1 MLIDEKRLMRNYT
14 LKPAYPSNIGELDTG
29 EVYKQW
35 FTYAMIGVNKY
46 VELLHK
52 QLIRKGRSYRQNA
65 THPLYPNSYI
75 VKKYNIKSAS
85 TAPYDKH
92 SHGNLGLNQFF
103 VGQDP
108 YKPYKGDPS
117 SKNGIYHDICEI
129 RTRYNLGNMQYYY
142 GFPNNLTLLF
152 EKEKAWK
159 YNGKGFF
166 YIDEKINFK
175 DILNKA
181 LENINYEMLIND
193 IENDIEVVIFCQTI
207 QKNNE
212 WIYPSID
219 DIKIP
224 NIKVENIEFKPLF
237 GKPYKKLCIDVEK
250 FYNDF
255 KELNK
260 NIFRIEKVE
269 IAYKIYEKAQKT
281 RESDP
286 SKIYY
291 TLTSK
296 KVSFFEVFNSIKE
309 NYKCKYATPLCFYN
323 SFNFVCYEEPYVAF
337 SSLNNASWGKKD
349 TSVTPSLYPLYRK
362 SSNLPYGRRDRW
374 FALWDSFY
382 YLYVY
387 EKSSKGFLSFLA
399 PIVTIVLAV
408 ATWWIGGQGAWLG
421 TLIGVSETIAS
432 GITLGISLGLAIGSL
447 TGNKTFSIL
456 NAVWGLVNFLGAWG
470 ANNWNLAADF
480 TKNTA
485 QIAQEMT
492 TFEPTLN
499 IAGNLLSGASK
510 IFDVVQSITANT
522 PDMINEQKGSDLD
535 NNEGG
540 NGSEALEL
548 AKDMIN
554 PTIWYNF
561 ETTDILN
568 EKIEKNRNL
577 IFAF

>member
-129 RTRYNLGNMQYYY
+129 RTKYNLGNMQYYY

-159 YNGKGFF
+159 YHGKGFF

-193 IENDIEVVIFCQTI
+193 IEVVIFSQTI

-237 GKPYKKLCIDVEK
+237 GKPYKKPCVDVEK

-269 IAYKIYEKAQKT
+269 ITYKIYEKAQKT

-309 NYKCKYATPLCFYN
+309 IYKCKYATPLCFYN

-337 SSLNNASWGKKD
+337 SPLNNASWGKKD
-349 TSVTPSLYPLYRK
+349 TSVTPSIYPLYRK

-387 EKSSKGFLSFLA
+387 EKSSKGILSFLA

-492 TFEPTLN
+492 TFESTLN

>member
-129 RTRYNLGNMQYYY
+129 RTKYNLGNMQYYY

-159 YNGKGFF
+159 YHGKGFF

-181 LENINYEMLIND
+181 LENINYEMLI
-193 IENDIEVVIFCQTI
+193 NDIEVVIFCQTI

-269 IAYKIYEKAQKT
+269 ITYKIYEKAQKT

-309 NYKCKYATPLCFYN
+309 IYKCKYATPLCFYN

-349 TSVTPSLYPLYRK
+349 TSVTPSIYPLYRK

-492 TFEPTLN
+492 TFESTLN

>member
-52 QLIRKGRSYRQNA
+52 QLIRKGRSYRQNV

-108 YKPYKGDPS
+108 YKPYQGDPS

-129 RTRYNLGNMQYYY
+129 RTKYNLGNMQYYH

-159 YNGKGFF
+159 YHGKGFF

-193 IENDIEVVIFCQTI
+193 IEVVIFSQTI

-219 DIKIP
+219 DIKMP
-224 NIKVENIEFKPLF
+224 NIKVENIEFKPTF
-237 GKPYKKLCIDVEK
+237 GKPYKKPCVDVEK

-269 IAYKIYEKAQKT
+269 ITYKIYEKDQKT

-323 SFNFVCYEEPYVAF
+323 GFNFVCYEEPYVAF
-337 SSLNNASWGKKD
+337 SPLNNASWGKKD
-349 TSVTPSLYPLYRK
+349 TSVGTNIYPLYRK

-387 EKSSKGFLSFLA
+387 EKSSKGILSFLA

-492 TFEPTLN
+492 TFESALN

>member
-129 RTRYNLGNMQYYY
+129 RTKYNLGNMQYYY

-159 YNGKGFF
+159 YHGKRFF

-181 LENINYEMLIND
+181 LENINYEMLI
-193 IENDIEVVIFCQTI
+193 NDIEVVIFCQTI

-224 NIKVENIEFKPLF
+224 NIKVENIEFKPTF
-237 GKPYKKLCIDVEK
+237 GKPYKKLCVDVEK

-269 IAYKIYEKAQKT
+269 ITYKIYEKAQKT

-309 NYKCKYATPLCFYN
+309 IYKCKYATPLCFYN

-337 SSLNNASWGKKD
+337 SPLNNASWGKKD
-349 TSVTPSLYPLYRK
+349 TSVKPGIYPLYRK

-387 EKSSKGFLSFLA
+387 EKSSKGILSFLA

-408 ATWWIGGQGAWLG
+408 ATWWMGGQGAWLG

-492 TFEPTLN
+492 TFESTLN

>member
-14 LKPAYPSNIGELDTG
+14 LKPAYPSNIGELDTQ

-52 QLIRKGRSYRQNA
+52 QLVRKGRSKIQNIN
-65 THPLYPNSYI
+65 HPLFKNSYI
-75 VKKYNIKSAS
+75 VKKYNIKSSS
-85 TAPYDKH
+85 TAPYNKENYNH
-92 SHGNLGLNQFF
+92 LGLNQFF

-108 YKPYKGDPS
+108 YKPYRGDPS

-129 RTRYNLGNMQYYY
+129 RTNYNLGSMQYYY

-159 YNGKGFF
+159 YHGKGFF

-181 LENINYEMLIND
+181 LENINYEMLI
-193 IENDIEVVIFCQTI
+193 NDIEVVIFCQTI

-224 NIKVENIEFKPLF
+224 NIKVENIEFKPTF
-237 GKPYKKLCIDVEK
+237 RKPYKKLCVDVEK

-269 IAYKIYEKAQKT
+269 ITYNVYEKAQKT

-296 KVSFFEVFNSIKE
+296 KISFFEVFNSIKE

-323 SFNFVCYEEPYVAF
+323 GFNLVCYEEPYVAY
-337 SSLNNASWGKKD
+337 SYLNNQSFGKKH
-349 TSVTPSLYPLYRK
+349 TSVTPSVYPLYRK

-387 EKSSKGFLSFLA
+387 EKSSKGILSFLA
-399 PIVTIVLAV
+399 PIVTIVLTV
-408 ATWWIGGQGAWLG
+408 ATWWMGGQGAWLG

-432 GITLGISLGLAIGSL
+432 GITLGISLGLAVGSL
-447 TGNKTFSIL
+447 TGNKLFSIL

-492 TFEPTLN
+492 IFESTLN

-522 PDMINEQKGSDLD
+522 PGMINEQSDD
-535 NNEGG
+535 SDNEGG
-540 NGSEALEL
+540 NGSESEEL
-548 AKDMIN
+548 AKDAIN

-568 EKIEKNRNL
+568 EKIEKKEKP
-577 IFAF
+577 IFIF

>member
-14 LKPAYPSNIGELDTG
+14 LKPAYPSNIGELDTQ

-52 QLIRKGRSYRQNA
+52 QLVRKGRSQIQNIN
-65 THPLYPNSYI
+65 HPLFKNSYI
-75 VKKYNIKSAS
+75 VKKYNIKSSS
-85 TAPYDKH
+85 TAPYNKENYND
-92 SHGNLGLNQFF
+92 LGLNQFF

-129 RTRYNLGNMQYYY
+129 RTKYNLGNMQYYY

-159 YNGKGFF
+159 YHGKGFF

-181 LENINYEMLIND
+181 LENINYEMLI
-193 IENDIEVVIFCQTI
+193 NDIEVVIFCQTI

-224 NIKVENIEFKPLF
+224 NIKVENIEFKPTF

-269 IAYKIYEKAQKT
+269 ITYNVYEKAQKT

-296 KVSFFEVFNSIKE
+296 KISFFEVFNSIKE

-323 SFNFVCYEEPYVAF
+323 GFNLVCYEEPYVAY
-337 SSLNNASWGKKD
+337 SYLNNQSFGKKD
-349 TSVTPSLYPLYRK
+349 TSVTPSVYPLYRK

-387 EKSSKGFLSFLA
+387 EKSSKGILSFLA

-408 ATWWIGGQGAWLG
+408 ATWWMGGQGAWLG
-421 TLIGVSETIAS
+421 TLIGVSESVAA
-432 GITLGISLGLAIGSL
+432 GITLGISLGLAVGSL
-447 TGNKTFSIL
+447 TGNKLFSIL

-485 QIAQEMT
+485 QAAQEMT
-492 TFEPTLN
+492 TFESTLN
-499 IAGNLLSGASK
+499 IVGNLLSGASK
-510 IFDVVQSITANT
+510 IFDVVQSITAET
-522 PDMINEQKGSDLD
+522 PDMINEQSDD
-535 NNEGG
+535 SDNEGG
-540 NGSEALEL
+540 NGSEAEEL
-548 AKDMIN
+548 AKDAIN
-554 PTIWYNF
+554 PTLWYNF
-561 ETTDILN
+561 ETADILN
-568 EKIEKNRNL
+568 EKIEKKEKP
-577 IFAF
+577 IFIF

>member
-129 RTRYNLGNMQYYY
+129 RTKYNLGNMQYYY

-159 YNGKGFF
+159 YHGKGFF

-181 LENINYEMLIND
+181 LENINYEMLI
-193 IENDIEVVIFCQTI
+193 NDIEVVIFCQTI

-224 NIKVENIEFKPLF
+224 NIKVENIEFKPTF
-237 GKPYKKLCIDVEK
+237 GKPYKKLCVDVEK

-269 IAYKIYEKAQKT
+269 ITYKIYEKAQKT

-309 NYKCKYATPLCFYN
+309 IYKCKYATPLCFYN

-349 TSVTPSLYPLYRK
+349 TSVTPSIYPLYRK

-387 EKSSKGFLSFLA
+387 EKSSKGILSFLA

-492 TFEPTLN
+492 TFESTLN

>member
-1 MLIDEKRLMRNYT
+1 MLIDEKKLMRNYT
-14 LKPAYPSNIGELDTG
+14 LKPAYPSNIGESDTQ

-52 QLIRKGRSYRQNA
+52 QLVRKGRSKIQNIN
-65 THPLYPNSYI
+65 HPLFKNSYI
-75 VKKYNIKSAS
+75 VKKYNIKSSS
-85 TAPYDKH
+85 TAPYNKENYNH
-92 SHGNLGLNQFF
+92 LGLNQFF

-108 YKPYKGDPS
+108 YKPYRGDPS

-129 RTRYNLGNMQYYY
+129 RTNYNLGSMQYYY
-142 GFPNNLTLLF
+142 GFPNNLALLF

-159 YNGKGFF
+159 YHGKGFF

-181 LENINYEMLIND
+181 LENINYEMLI
-193 IENDIEVVIFCQTI
+193 NDIEVVIFCQTI

-237 GKPYKKLCIDVEK
+237 GKPYKKPCVDVEK

-269 IAYKIYEKAQKT
+269 ITYNVYEKAQKT

-296 KVSFFEVFNSIKE
+296 KISFFEVFNSIKE

-323 SFNFVCYEEPYVAF
+323 GFNLVCYEEPYVAF

-349 TSVTPSLYPLYRK
+349 TSVTPSIYPLYRK

-387 EKSSKGFLSFLA
+387 EKSSKGILSFLA

-432 GITLGISLGLAIGSL
+432 GITLGISLGLAVGSL
-447 TGNKTFSIL
+447 TGNKLFSIL

-492 TFEPTLN
+492 TFESTLN
-499 IAGNLLSGASK
+499 IIGNLLSGASK
-510 IFDVVQSITANT
+510 IFDVVQSITADT
-522 PDMINEQKGSDLD
+522 PGMINEQSDD
-535 NNEGG
+535 SDNEGG
-540 NGSEALEL
+540 NGSESEEL
-548 AKDMIN
+548 AKDAIN
-554 PTIWYNF
+554 PTLWYNF

-568 EKIEKNRNL
+568 EKIEKKEKP
-577 IFAF
+577 IFIF

>member
-14 LKPAYPSNIGELDTG
+14 LKPAYPSNIGELDTE

-129 RTRYNLGNMQYYY
+129 RTKYNLGNMQYYY

-159 YNGKGFF
+159 YHGKGFF

-181 LENINYEMLIND
+181 LEGISYEMLI
-193 IENDIEVVIFCQTI
+193 NDIEVVIFCQTI

-269 IAYKIYEKAQKT
+269 ITYKIYEKAQKT

-309 NYKCKYATPLCFYN
+309 IYKCKYATPLCFYN
-323 SFNFVCYEEPYVAF
+323 GFNFVCYEEPYVAF

-349 TSVTPSLYPLYRK
+349 TSVTPSIYPLYRK

-387 EKSSKGFLSFLA
+387 EKSSKGVLSFLT
-399 PIVTIVLAV
+399 PIVTMVLAV

-492 TFEPTLN
+492 TFESTLN

-577 IFAF
+577 IFTF

>member
-14 LKPAYPSNIGELDTG
+14 LKPAYPSNIGKLDTG

-52 QLIRKGRSYRQNA
+52 QLVRKGRSQIQNIN
-65 THPLYPNSYI
+65 HPLFKNSYI
-75 VKKYNIKSAS
+75 VKKYNIKSSS
-85 TAPYDKH
+85 TAPYNKENYND
-92 SHGNLGLNQFF
+92 LGLNQFF
-103 VGQDP
+103 VSQDP

-129 RTRYNLGNMQYYY
+129 RTKYNLGSMQYYY

-159 YNGKGFF
+159 YHGKGFF

-181 LENINYEMLIND
+181 LEGISYEMLIND
-193 IENDIEVVIFCQTI
+193 IEVVIFSQTI

-224 NIKVENIEFKPLF
+224 EIKVENVEFKPTF

-269 IAYKIYEKAQKT
+269 IAYNVYEKAQKT

-349 TSVTPSLYPLYRK
+349 TSVTPSIYPLYRK

-387 EKSSKGFLSFLA
+387 EKSSKGILSFLA

-408 ATWWIGGQGAWLG
+408 ATWWMGGQGAWLG

-492 TFEPTLN
+492 TFESTLN
-499 IAGNLLSGASK
+499 IIGNLLSGASK
-510 IFDVVQSITANT
+510 IFDVVQSITADT
-522 PDMINEQKGSDLD
+522 PDMINEQSDD
-535 NNEGG
+535 SDNEGG
-540 NGSEALEL
+540 NGSEAEEL
-548 AKDMIN
+548 AKDAIN
-554 PTIWYNF
+554 PTLWYNF
-561 ETTDILN
+561 ETADILN
-568 EKIEKNRNL
+568 EKIEKKEKP
-577 IFAF
+577 IFIF

>member
-129 RTRYNLGNMQYYY
+129 RTKYNLGNMQYYY

-159 YNGKGFF
+159 YHGKGFF

-181 LENINYEMLIND
+181 LENINYEMLI
-193 IENDIEVVIFCQTI
+193 NDIEVVIFCQTI

-224 NIKVENIEFKPLF
+224 NIKVENIEFKPTF
-237 GKPYKKLCIDVEK
+237 GKPYKKLCVDVEK

-269 IAYKIYEKAQKT
+269 ITYKIYEKAQKT

-309 NYKCKYATPLCFYN
+309 IYKCKYATPLCFYN

-337 SSLNNASWGKKD
+337 SPLNNASWGKKD
-349 TSVTPSLYPLYRK
+349 TSVTPSIYPLYRK

-387 EKSSKGFLSFLA
+387 EKSSKGILSFLA

-492 TFEPTLN
+492 TFESTLN

>member
-129 RTRYNLGNMQYYY
+129 RTKYNLGNMQYYY

-159 YNGKGFF
+159 YHGKRFF

-181 LENINYEMLIND
+181 LENINYEMLI
-193 IENDIEVVIFCQTI
+193 NDIEVVIFCQTI

-224 NIKVENIEFKPLF
+224 NIKVENVEFKPTF

-269 IAYKIYEKAQKT
+269 ITYKIYEKAQKT

-349 TSVTPSLYPLYRK
+349 TSVTPSIYPLYRK

-387 EKSSKGFLSFLA
+387 EKSSKGILSFLA
-399 PIVTIVLAV
+399 PIVTIVLTV
-408 ATWWIGGQGAWLG
+408 ATWWMGGQGAWLG

-432 GITLGISLGLAIGSL
+432 GITLGISLGLTIGSL

-456 NAVWGLVNFLGAWG
+456 NAVWGLVNFLGDWST
-470 ANNWNLAADF
+470 NNWNLAADF
-480 TKNTA
+480 AKNTA

-492 TFEPTLN
+492 IFESTLN
-499 IAGNLLSGASK
+499 IAGNLLSGSSK

-522 PDMINEQKGSDLD
+522 PGMINEQKGSDLD

>member
-14 LKPAYPSNIGELDTG
+14 LKPAYPSNIGELDTQ

-52 QLIRKGRSYRQNA
+52 QLVRKGRSQIQNIN
-65 THPLYPNSYI
+65 HPLFKNSYI
-75 VKKYNIKSAS
+75 VKKYNIKSSS
-85 TAPYDKH
+85 TAPYNKENYND
-92 SHGNLGLNQFF
+92 LGLNQFF

-129 RTRYNLGNMQYYY
+129 RTKYNLGNMQYYY

-159 YNGKGFF
+159 YHGKGFF

-193 IENDIEVVIFCQTI
+193 IEVVIFCQTI

-224 NIKVENIEFKPLF
+224 EIKVENVEFKPTF

-269 IAYKIYEKAQKT
+269 ITYNVYEKAQKT

-296 KVSFFEVFNSIKE
+296 KISFFEVFNSIKE

-323 SFNFVCYEEPYVAF
+323 GFNLVCYEEPYVAY
-337 SSLNNASWGKKD
+337 SYLNNQSFGKKD
-349 TSVTPSLYPLYRK
+349 TSVTPSVYPLYRK

-387 EKSSKGFLSFLA
+387 EKSSKGILSFLA

-408 ATWWIGGQGAWLG
+408 ATWWMGGQGAWLG
-421 TLIGVSETIAS
+421 TLIGVSESVAA
-432 GITLGISLGLAIGSL
+432 GITLGISLGLAVGSL
-447 TGNKTFSIL
+447 TGNKLFSIL

-485 QIAQEMT
+485 QAAQEMT
-492 TFEPTLN
+492 TFESTLN
-499 IAGNLLSGASK
+499 IVGNLLSGASK
-510 IFDVVQSITANT
+510 IFDVVQSITAET
-522 PDMINEQKGSDLD
+522 PDMINEQSDD
-535 NNEGG
+535 SDNEGG
-540 NGSEALEL
+540 NGSEAEEL
-548 AKDMIN
+548 AKDAIN
-554 PTIWYNF
+554 PTLWYNF
-561 ETTDILN
+561 ETADILN
-568 EKIEKNRNL
+568 EKIEKKEKP
-577 IFAF
+577 IFIF

>member
-14 LKPAYPSNIGELDTG
+14 LKPAYPSNIGELDTQ

-52 QLIRKGRSYRQNA
+52 QLVRKGRSQIQNIN
-65 THPLYPNSYI
+65 HPLFKNSYI
-75 VKKYNIKSAS
+75 VKKYNIKSSS
-85 TAPYDKH
+85 TAPYNKENYND
-92 SHGNLGLNQFF
+92 LGLNQFF

-108 YKPYKGDPS
+108 YKPYQGDPS
-117 SKNGIYHDICEI
+117 SENGIYHDICEI
-129 RTRYNLGNMQYYY
+129 RTNYNLGSMQYYY
-142 GFPNNLTLLF
+142 GFPNNLALLF
-152 EKEKAWK
+152 KKEKAWK

-193 IENDIEVVIFCQTI
+193 IEVVIFSQTI

-224 NIKVENIEFKPLF
+224 EIKVENVEFKPTF

-269 IAYKIYEKAQKT
+269 IAYNVYEKAQKT

-296 KVSFFEVFNSIKE
+296 KISFFEVFNSIKE

-323 SFNFVCYEEPYVAF
+323 GFNLVCYEEPYVAYSYF
-337 SSLNNASWGKKD
+337 NNQSFGKKD
-349 TSVTPSLYPLYRK
+349 TSVTPSVYPLYRK

-387 EKSSKGFLSFLA
+387 EKSSKGILSFLA
-399 PIVTIVLAV
+399 PIVTIILAV

-421 TLIGVSETIAS
+421 TLIGVSENVAA
-432 GITLGISLGLAIGSL
+432 GITLGISLGLAVGSL
-447 TGNKTFSIL
+447 TGNKLFSIL

-485 QIAQEMT
+485 QAAQEMS
-492 TFEPTLN
+492 TFESTLN
-499 IAGNLLSGASK
+499 IIGNLLSGASK
-510 IFDVVQSITANT
+510 IFDVVQSITADT
-522 PDMINEQKGSDLD
+522 PDMINEQSDD
-535 NNEGG
+535 SDNEGG
-540 NGSEALEL
+540 NGSEAEEL
-548 AKDMIN
+548 AKDAIN
-554 PTIWYNF
+554 PTLWYNF
-561 ETTDILN
+561 ETADILN
-568 EKIEKNRNL
+568 EKIEKKEKP
-577 IFAF
+577 IFIF

>member
-14 LKPAYPSNIGELDTG
+14 LKPAYPSNIGELDTQ

-52 QLIRKGRSYRQNA
+52 QLVRKGRSQIQNIN
-65 THPLYPNSYI
+65 HPLFKNSYI
-75 VKKYNIKSAS
+75 VKKYNIKSSS
-85 TAPYDKH
+85 TAPYNKENYND
-92 SHGNLGLNQFF
+92 LGLNQFF

-129 RTRYNLGNMQYYY
+129 RTKYNLGNMQYYY

-193 IENDIEVVIFCQTI
+193 IEVVIFCQTI

-224 NIKVENIEFKPLF
+224 NIKVENIEFKPTF

-269 IAYKIYEKAQKT
+269 ITYKIYEKAQKT
-281 RESDP
+281 RESD
-286 SKIYY
+286 SGKTYY
-291 TLTSK
+291 ALTSK

-309 NYKCKYATPLCFYN
+309 IYKCKYATPLCFYN

-349 TSVTPSLYPLYRK
+349 TSVTPSIYPLYRK

-387 EKSSKGFLSFLA
+387 EKSSKGILSFLA

-492 TFEPTLN
+492 TFESTLN

-522 PDMINEQKGSDLD
+522 PDMINEQSDD
-535 NNEGG
+535 SDNEGG
-540 NGSEALEL
+540 NGSEAEEL
-548 AKDMIN
+548 AKDAIN
-554 PTIWYNF
+554 PTLWYNF
-561 ETTDILN
+561 ETADILN
-568 EKIEKNRNL
+568 EKIEKKEKP
-577 IFAF
+577 IFIF

>member
-52 QLIRKGRSYRQNA
+52 QLVRKGRSKIQNIN
-65 THPLYPNSYI
+65 HPLFKNSYI
-75 VKKYNIKSAS
+75 VKKYNIKSSS
-85 TAPYDKH
+85 TAPYNKENYND
-92 SHGNLGLNQFF
+92 LGLNQFF

-129 RTRYNLGNMQYYY
+129 RTKYNLGNMQYYY
-142 GFPNNLTLLF
+142 GFPNNLALLF

-159 YNGKGFF
+159 YHGKGFF

-193 IENDIEVVIFCQTI
+193 IEVVIFCQTI

-224 NIKVENIEFKPLF
+224 EIKVENVEFKPTF
-237 GKPYKKLCIDVEK
+237 RKPYKKLCIDVEK

-269 IAYKIYEKAQKT
+269 ITYNVYEKAQKT

-296 KVSFFEVFNSIKE
+296 KISFFEVFNSIKE
-309 NYKCKYATPLCFYN
+309 IYKCKYALPLCFYN

-349 TSVTPSLYPLYRK
+349 TSVTPSIYPLYRK

-387 EKSSKGFLSFLA
+387 KKSSKGILSFLA

-408 ATWWIGGQGAWLG
+408 ATWWMGGQGAWLG

-432 GITLGISLGLAIGSL
+432 GITLGISLGLAVGSL
-447 TGNKTFSIL
+447 TGNKLFSIL

-485 QIAQEMT
+485 QAAQEMT
-492 TFEPTLN
+492 TFGSTLN
-499 IAGNLLSGASK
+499 IIGNLLSGASK

-568 EKIEKNRNL
+568 EKIEKKEKP
-577 IFAF
+577 IFIF

>member
-52 QLIRKGRSYRQNA
+52 QLVRKGRSQIQNIN
-65 THPLYPNSYI
+65 HPLFKNSYI
-75 VKKYNIKSAS
+75 VKKYNIKSSS
-85 TAPYDKH
+85 TAPYNKENYND
-92 SHGNLGLNQFF
+92 LGLNQFF

-129 RTRYNLGNMQYYY
+129 RTKYNLGNMQYYY

-159 YNGKGFF
+159 YHGKGFF

-181 LENINYEMLIND
+181 LENINYEMLI
-193 IENDIEVVIFCQTI
+193 NDIEVVIFCQTI

-224 NIKVENIEFKPLF
+224 NIKVENVEFKPTF

-269 IAYKIYEKAQKT
+269 IAYNVYEKAQKT

-309 NYKCKYATPLCFYN
+309 IYKCKYATPLCFYN
-323 SFNFVCYEEPYVAF
+323 GFNLVCYEEPYVAY
-337 SSLNNASWGKKD
+337 SYLNNQSFGKKD
-349 TSVTPSLYPLYRK
+349 TSVTPSIYPLYRK
-362 SSNLPYGRRDRW
+362 NSNLPYGRRDRW

-387 EKSSKGFLSFLA
+387 EKSSKGILSFLA

-408 ATWWIGGQGAWLG
+408 ATWWMNGQGAWLG
-421 TLIGVSETIAS
+421 TLIGVNAGVAAS
-432 GITLGISLGLAIGSL
+432 ITLGISLGLAIGSL
-447 TGNKTFSIL
+447 TGNKLFSIL
-456 NAVWGLVNFLGAWG
+456 NAVWGLVNFLGDWR

-480 TKNTA
+480 AKNTA
-485 QIAQEMT
+485 QAAQEMT
-492 TFEPTLN
+492 TFESTLN

-540 NGSEALEL
+540 NGSEAFEL

-561 ETTDILN
+561 ETADILN
-568 EKIEKNRNL
+568 EKIEKKEKP
-577 IFAF
+577 IFIF

>member
-14 LKPAYPSNIGELDTG
+14 LKPAYPSNIGELDTQ

-52 QLIRKGRSYRQNA
+52 QLVRKGRSQIQNIN
-65 THPLYPNSYI
+65 HPLFKNSYI
-75 VKKYNIKSAS
+75 VKKYNIKSSS
-85 TAPYDKH
+85 TAPYNKENYND
-92 SHGNLGLNQFF
+92 LGLNQFF

-129 RTRYNLGNMQYYY
+129 RTKYNLGNMQYYY

-159 YNGKGFF
+159 YHGKGFF

-181 LENINYEMLIND
+181 LEGISYEMLI
-193 IENDIEVVIFCQTI
+193 NDIEVVIFCQTI
-207 QKNNE
+207 QKNNK
-212 WIYPSID
+212 WIYSSID

-224 NIKVENIEFKPLF
+224 EIKVENVEFKPTF

-269 IAYKIYEKAQKT
+269 ITYKIYEKVQKT
-281 RESDP
+281 RESD
-286 SKIYY
+286 SGKTYY
-291 TLTSK
+291 ALTSK

-309 NYKCKYATPLCFYN
+309 IYKCKYALPLCFYN

-349 TSVTPSLYPLYRK
+349 TSVTPSIYPLYRK
-362 SSNLPYGRRDRW
+362 NSNLPYGRRDRW

-387 EKSSKGFLSFLA
+387 EKSSKGILSFLA

-492 TFEPTLN
+492 TFESTLN

-522 PDMINEQKGSDLD
+522 PDMINEQSDD
-535 NNEGG
+535 SDNEGG

-568 EKIEKNRNL
+568 EKIEKNRNP
-577 IFAF
+577 IFTF

>member
-1 MLIDEKRLMRNYT
+1 MLIDEKRLMKNYT
-14 LKPAYPSNIGELDTG
+14 LKPAYPSNIGKLDTG

-52 QLIRKGRSYRQNA
+52 QLVRKGRSYSQNA

-108 YKPYKGDPS
+108 YKPYQGDPG

-129 RTRYNLGNMQYYY
+129 RTNYNLGSMQYYY
-142 GFPNNLTLLF
+142 GFPNNLALLF

-159 YNGKGFF
+159 YHGKGFF

-193 IENDIEVVIFCQTI
+193 IEVVIFCQTI

-224 NIKVENIEFKPLF
+224 EIKVENVEFKPTF

-269 IAYKIYEKAQKT
+269 ITYNVYEKAQKT

-296 KVSFFEVFNSIKE
+296 KISFFEVFNSIKE

-349 TSVTPSLYPLYRK
+349 TSVTPSIYPLYRK

-387 EKSSKGFLSFLA
+387 EKSSKGILSFLV

-408 ATWWIGGQGAWLG
+408 ATWWMGGQGAWLG
-421 TLIGVSETIAS
+421 TLIGVNAGVAAS
-432 GITLGISLGLAIGSL
+432 ITLGISLGLAVGSL
-447 TGNKTFSIL
+447 TGNKLFSIL
-456 NAVWGLVNFLGAWG
+456 NAVWGLVNFLGDWR

-480 TKNTA
+480 AKNTA
-485 QIAQEMT
+485 QAAQEMT
-492 TFEPTLN
+492 TFGSTLN
-499 IAGNLLSGASK
+499 IVGNLLSGASK

-568 EKIEKNRNL
+568 EKIEKKEKP
-577 IFAF
+577 IFIF

>member
-1 MLIDEKRLMRNYT
+1 MLIDEKKLTRNYT
-14 LKPAYPSNIGELDTG
+14 LKPAYPSNIGESDTQ

-52 QLIRKGRSYRQNA
+52 QLVRKGRSQIQNIN
-65 THPLYPNSYI
+65 HPLFKNSYI
-75 VKKYNIKSAS
+75 VKKYNIKSSS
-85 TAPYDKH
+85 TAPYNKENYNH
-92 SHGNLGLNQFF
+92 LGLNQFF

-108 YKPYKGDPS
+108 YKPYRGDPS

-129 RTRYNLGNMQYYY
+129 RTKYNLGSMQYYY
-142 GFPNNLTLLF
+142 GFPNNLALLF

-159 YNGKGFF
+159 YHGKGFF

-181 LENINYEMLIND
+181 LEGISYEMLIS
-193 IENDIEVVIFCQTI
+193 DIEVVIFCQTI

-224 NIKVENIEFKPLF
+224 NIKVENIEFKPTF

-269 IAYKIYEKAQKT
+269 ITYKIYEKAQKT
-281 RESDP
+281 RESD
-286 SKIYY
+286 SGKTYY
-291 TLTSK
+291 ALTSK

-309 NYKCKYATPLCFYN
+309 IYKCKYALPLCFYN
-323 SFNFVCYEEPYVAF
+323 SFNLVCYEEPYVAY
-337 SSLNNASWGKKD
+337 SYPNNQSFGKKD
-349 TSVTPSLYPLYRK
+349 TSVTPSIYPLYRK

-387 EKSSKGFLSFLA
+387 EKSSKGILSFLA

-408 ATWWIGGQGAWLG
+408 ATWWMGGQGAWLG
-421 TLIGVSETIAS
+421 TLIGVNGGVAA
-432 GITLGISLGLAIGSL
+432 GITLGISLGLVVGSL
-447 TGNKTFSIL
+447 TGNKLFSIL

-485 QIAQEMT
+485 QAAQEMS
-492 TFEPTLN
+492 TFESTLN
-499 IAGNLLSGASK
+499 IIGNLLSGASK
-510 IFDVVQSITANT
+510 IFDVVQSITADT
-522 PDMINEQKGSDLD
+522 PGMINEQSDD
-535 NNEGG
+535 SDNEGG
-540 NGSEALEL
+540 NGSESEEL
-548 AKDMIN
+548 AKDAIN
-554 PTIWYNF
+554 PTLWYNF

-568 EKIEKNRNL
+568 EKIEKKEKP
-577 IFAF
+577 IFIF

>member
-129 RTRYNLGNMQYYY
+129 RTKYNLGNMQYYH

-193 IENDIEVVIFCQTI
+193 IEVVIFCQTI

-224 NIKVENIEFKPLF
+224 NIKVENIEFKPTF
-237 GKPYKKLCIDVEK
+237 GKPYKKPCVDVEK

-269 IAYKIYEKAQKT
+269 ITYKIYEKAQKT

-309 NYKCKYATPLCFYN
+309 IYKCKYATPLCFYN

-337 SSLNNASWGKKD
+337 SPLNNASWGKKD
-349 TSVTPSLYPLYRK
+349 TSVTPSIYPLYRK

-387 EKSSKGFLSFLA
+387 EKSSKGILSFLA

-408 ATWWIGGQGAWLG
+408 ATWWMGGQGAWLG

-492 TFEPTLN
+492 TFESTLN

>member
-14 LKPAYPSNIGELDTG
+14 LKPAYPSNIGELDTQ

-52 QLIRKGRSYRQNA
+52 QLVRKGRSQIQNIN
-65 THPLYPNSYI
+65 HPLFKNSYI
-75 VKKYNIKSAS
+75 VKKYNIKSSS
-85 TAPYDKH
+85 TAPYNKENYND
-92 SHGNLGLNQFF
+92 LGLNQFF

-108 YKPYKGDPS
+108 YKPYRGDPS

-129 RTRYNLGNMQYYY
+129 RTNYNLGSMQYYY
-142 GFPNNLTLLF
+142 GFPNNLALLF

-193 IENDIEVVIFCQTI
+193 IEVVIFSQTI

-224 NIKVENIEFKPLF
+224 EIKVENVEFKPTF

-269 IAYKIYEKAQKT
+269 ITYNVYEKAQKT

-296 KVSFFEVFNSIKE
+296 KISFFEVFNSIKE

-323 SFNFVCYEEPYVAF
+323 GFNLVCYEEPYVAY
-337 SSLNNASWGKKD
+337 SYPNNQSFGKKD
-349 TSVTPSLYPLYRK
+349 TSVTPSIYPLYRK

-387 EKSSKGFLSFLA
+387 EKSSKGILSFLA

-408 ATWWIGGQGAWLG
+408 ATWWMGGQGAWLG
-421 TLIGVSETIAS
+421 TLIGVSESVAA
-432 GITLGISLGLAIGSL
+432 GITLGISLGLAVGSL
-447 TGNKTFSIL
+447 TGNKLFSIL

-485 QIAQEMT
+485 QAAQEMT
-492 TFEPTLN
+492 TFESTLN
-499 IAGNLLSGASK
+499 IVGNLLSGASK

-522 PDMINEQKGSDLD
+522 PDMTNEQKGSDLD

-540 NGSEALEL
+540 NGSEAEEL
-548 AKDMIN
+548 AKDAIN
-554 PTIWYNF
+554 PTLWYNF
-561 ETTDILN
+561 ETADILN
-568 EKIEKNRNL
+568 EKIEKKEKP
-577 IFAF
+577 IFIF

>member
-108 YKPYKGDPS
+108 YKPYQGDPS

-129 RTRYNLGNMQYYY
+129 RTKYNLGNMQYYY

-159 YNGKGFF
+159 YHGKGFF

-181 LENINYEMLIND
+181 LENINYEMLI
-193 IENDIEVVIFCQTI
+193 NDIEVVIFCQTI

-224 NIKVENIEFKPLF
+224 NIKVENIEFKPTF
-237 GKPYKKLCIDVEK
+237 GKPYKKPCVDVEK

-269 IAYKIYEKAQKT
+269 ITYKIYEKAQKT

-337 SSLNNASWGKKD
+337 SPLNNASWGKKD
-349 TSVTPSLYPLYRK
+349 TSVPPNIYPLYRK

-387 EKSSKGFLSFLA
+387 EKSSKGILSFLA

-408 ATWWIGGQGAWLG
+408 ATWWMGGQGAWLG

-492 TFEPTLN
+492 TFESTLN

>member
-14 LKPAYPSNIGELDTG
+14 LKPAYPSNIGELDTQ

-52 QLIRKGRSYRQNA
+52 QLVRKGRSKIQNIN
-65 THPLYPNSYI
+65 HPLFKNSYI
-75 VKKYNIKSAS
+75 VKKYNIKSSS
-85 TAPYDKH
+85 TAPYNKENYNH
-92 SHGNLGLNQFF
+92 LGLNQFF

-108 YKPYKGDPS
+108 YKPYRGDPS

-129 RTRYNLGNMQYYY
+129 RTKYNLGNMQYYY

-159 YNGKGFF
+159 YHGKGFF

-193 IENDIEVVIFCQTI
+193 IEVVIFCQTI

-224 NIKVENIEFKPLF
+224 EIKVENVEFKPTF

-269 IAYKIYEKAQKT
+269 ITYNVYEKAQKT

-296 KVSFFEVFNSIKE
+296 KISFFEVFNSIKE

-323 SFNFVCYEEPYVAF
+323 GFNLVCYEEPYVAY
-337 SSLNNASWGKKD
+337 SYLNNQSFGKKD
-349 TSVTPSLYPLYRK
+349 TSVTPSVYPLYRK

-387 EKSSKGFLSFLA
+387 EKSSKGILSFLA
-399 PIVTIVLAV
+399 PIVTIILAV

-421 TLIGVSETIAS
+421 TLIGVSENVAA
-432 GITLGISLGLAIGSL
+432 GITLGISLGLAVGSL
-447 TGNKTFSIL
+447 TGNKLFSIL

-485 QIAQEMT
+485 QAAQEMS
-492 TFEPTLN
+492 TFESTLN
-499 IAGNLLSGASK
+499 IIGNLLSGASK
-510 IFDVVQSITANT
+510 IFDVVQSITADT
-522 PDMINEQKGSDLD
+522 PDMINEQSDD
-535 NNEGG
+535 SDNEGG
-540 NGSEALEL
+540 NGSEAEEL
-548 AKDMIN
+548 AKDAIN
-554 PTIWYNF
+554 PTLWYNF
-561 ETTDILN
+561 ETADILN
-568 EKIEKNRNL
+568 EKIEKKEKP
-577 IFAF
+577 IFIF

>member
-1 MLIDEKRLMRNYT
+1 MLIDEKRLMKNYT
-14 LKPAYPSNIGELDTG
+14 LKPAYPSNIGKLDTG
-29 EVYKQW
+29 DVYKQW

-52 QLIRKGRSYRQNA
+52 QLIRKGRSYSQNA
-65 THPLYPNSYI
+65 THPLYSNSYI

-92 SHGNLGLNQFF
+92 SHSNLGLNQFF

-129 RTRYNLGNMQYYY
+129 RTKYNLGNMQYYY

-159 YNGKGFF
+159 YHGKGFF

-181 LENINYEMLIND
+181 LEGISYEMLI
-193 IENDIEVVIFCQTI
+193 NDIEVVIFCQTI
-207 QKNNE
+207 QKNNK
-212 WIYPSID
+212 WIYSSID

-237 GKPYKKLCIDVEK
+237 GKPYKKLCVDVEK
-250 FYNDF
+250 FFSDF

-260 NIFRIEKVE
+260 SIFRIEKVE
-269 IAYKIYEKAQKT
+269 ITYKIYEKVQKT
-281 RESDP
+281 RESD
-286 SKIYY
+286 SGKTYY
-291 TLTSK
+291 ALTSK

-309 NYKCKYATPLCFYN
+309 IYKCKYALPLCFYN

-349 TSVTPSLYPLYRK
+349 TSVTPSIYPLYRK
-362 SSNLPYGRRDRW
+362 NSNLPYGRRDRW

-387 EKSSKGFLSFLA
+387 EKSSKGILSFLA

-492 TFEPTLN
+492 TFESTLN

-554 PTIWYNF
+554 PAIWYNF

-568 EKIEKNRNL
+568 EKIEKNRNP
-577 IFAF
+577 IFTF

>member
-14 LKPAYPSNIGELDTG
+14 LKPAYPSNIGELDTQ

-35 FTYAMIGVNKY
+35 FIYAMIGVNKY

-52 QLIRKGRSYRQNA
+52 QLVRKGRSQIQNIN
-65 THPLYPNSYI
+65 HPLFKNSYI
-75 VKKYNIKSAS
+75 VKKYNIKSSS
-85 TAPYDKH
+85 TAPYNKENYND
-92 SHGNLGLNQFF
+92 LGLNQFF

-129 RTRYNLGNMQYYY
+129 RTNYNLGSMQYYY

-181 LENINYEMLIND
+181 LENIKYEMLIND
-193 IENDIEVVIFCQTI
+193 IEVVIFSQTI

-224 NIKVENIEFKPLF
+224 EIKVENVEFKPTF

-255 KELNK
+255 KELNES
-260 NIFRIEKVE
+260 IFRIEKVE
-269 IAYKIYEKAQKT
+269 ITYNVYEKAQKT

-296 KVSFFEVFNSIKE
+296 KISFFEVFNSIKE

-323 SFNFVCYEEPYVAF
+323 GFNLVCYEEPYVAY
-337 SSLNNASWGKKD
+337 SYLNNQSFGKKD
-349 TSVTPSLYPLYRK
+349 TSVTPSVYPLYRK

-387 EKSSKGFLSFLA
+387 EKSSKGILSFLA

-421 TLIGVSETIAS
+421 TLIGVSENVTA
-432 GITLGISLGLAIGSL
+432 GITLGISLGLAVGSL
-447 TGNKTFSIL
+447 TGNKLFSIL

-485 QIAQEMT
+485 QAAQEMS
-492 TFEPTLN
+492 TFESTLN
-499 IAGNLLSGASK
+499 IIGNLLSGASK
-510 IFDVVQSITANT
+510 IYDVVQSITADT
-522 PDMINEQKGSDLD
+522 PDMINEQSDD
-535 NNEGG
+535 SDNEGG
-540 NGSEALEL
+540 NGSEAEEL
-548 AKDMIN
+548 AKDAIN
-554 PTIWYNF
+554 PTLWYNF
-561 ETTDILN
+561 ETADILN

-577 IFAF
+577 IFTF

>member
-129 RTRYNLGNMQYYY
+129 RTKYNLGNMQYYY

-193 IENDIEVVIFCQTI
+193 IEVIIFCQTI

-224 NIKVENIEFKPLF
+224 NIKVENIEFKPTF

-269 IAYKIYEKAQKT
+269 ITYKIYEKAQKT

-349 TSVTPSLYPLYRK
+349 TSVTPSIYPLYRK

-387 EKSSKGFLSFLA
+387 EKSSKGILSFLA

-492 TFEPTLN
+492 TFESTLN

>member
-129 RTRYNLGNMQYYY
+129 RTKYNLGNMQYYY

-159 YNGKGFF
+159 YNGKRFF

-181 LENINYEMLIND
+181 LENINYEMLI
-193 IENDIEVVIFCQTI
+193 NDIEVVIFCQTI

-224 NIKVENIEFKPLF
+224 NIKVENIEFKPTF
-237 GKPYKKLCIDVEK
+237 GKPYKKLCVDVEK

-269 IAYKIYEKAQKT
+269 ITYKIYEKAQKT

-309 NYKCKYATPLCFYN
+309 IYKCKYATPLCFYN

-349 TSVTPSLYPLYRK
+349 TSVTPSIYPLYRK

-387 EKSSKGFLSFLA
+387 EKSSKGILSFLA

-408 ATWWIGGQGAWLG
+408 ATWWMGGQGAWLG

-492 TFEPTLN
+492 TFESTLN

>member
-14 LKPAYPSNIGELDTG
+14 LKPAYPSNIGELDTQ
-29 EVYKQW
+29 EVCKQW

-52 QLIRKGRSYRQNA
+52 QLVRKSRSQIQNIN
-65 THPLYPNSYI
+65 HPLFKNSYI
-75 VKKYNIKSAS
+75 VKKYNIKSSS
-85 TAPYDKH
+85 TAPYNKENYND
-92 SHGNLGLNQFF
+92 LGLNQFF

-108 YKPYKGDPS
+108 YKPYQGDPS
-117 SKNGIYHDICEI
+117 SENGIYHDICEI
-129 RTRYNLGNMQYYY
+129 RTNYNLGSMQYYY
-142 GFPNNLTLLF
+142 GFPNNLALLF

-193 IENDIEVVIFCQTI
+193 IEVVIFSQTI

-224 NIKVENIEFKPLF
+224 EIKVENVEFKPTF

-269 IAYKIYEKAQKT
+269 IAYNVYEKAQKT

-296 KVSFFEVFNSIKE
+296 KISFFEVFNSIKE

-323 SFNFVCYEEPYVAF
+323 GFNLVCYEEPYVAY
-337 SSLNNASWGKKD
+337 SYLNNQSFGKKD
-349 TSVTPSLYPLYRK
+349 TSVTPSVYPLYRK

-387 EKSSKGFLSFLA
+387 EKSSKGILSFLA
-399 PIVTIVLAV
+399 PIVTIILAV

-421 TLIGVSETIAS
+421 TLIGVSENVAA
-432 GITLGISLGLAIGSL
+432 GITLGISLGLAVGSL
-447 TGNKTFSIL
+447 TGNKLFSIL

-485 QIAQEMT
+485 QAAQEMT
-492 TFEPTLN
+492 TFESTLN
-499 IAGNLLSGASK
+499 IVGNLLSGASK
-510 IFDVVQSITANT
+510 IFDVVQSITAET
-522 PDMINEQKGSDLD
+522 PDMINEQSDD
-535 NNEGG
+535 SDNEGG
-540 NGSEALEL
+540 NGSEAEEL
-548 AKDMIN
+548 AKDAIN
-554 PTIWYNF
+554 PTLWYNF
-561 ETTDILN
+561 ETADILN
-568 EKIEKNRNL
+568 EKIEKKEKP
-577 IFAF
+577 IFIF

>member
-1 MLIDEKRLMRNYT
+1 MLIDEKKLTRNYT
-14 LKPAYPSNIGELDTG
+14 LKPAYPSNIGELDTQ

-52 QLIRKGRSYRQNA
+52 QLVRKGRSKIQNIN
-65 THPLYPNSYI
+65 HPLFKNSYI
-75 VKKYNIKSAS
+75 VKKYNIKSSS
-85 TAPYDKH
+85 TAPYNKENYNH
-92 SHGNLGLNQFF
+92 LGLNQFF

-108 YKPYKGDPS
+108 YKPYRGDPS

-129 RTRYNLGNMQYYY
+129 RTNYNLGSMQYYY
-142 GFPNNLTLLF
+142 GFPNNLALLF

-159 YNGKGFF
+159 YHGKGFF

-181 LENINYEMLIND
+181 LENINYEMLI
-193 IENDIEVVIFCQTI
+193 NDIEVVIFCQTI

-237 GKPYKKLCIDVEK
+237 GKPYKKPCVDVEK

-269 IAYKIYEKAQKT
+269 ITYKIYEKAQKT
-281 RESDP
+281 RESD
-286 SKIYY
+286 SGKTYY
-291 TLTSK
+291 ALTSK

-309 NYKCKYATPLCFYN
+309 IYKCKYALPLCFYN

-349 TSVTPSLYPLYRK
+349 TSVTPSIYPLYRK

-387 EKSSKGFLSFLA
+387 EKSSKGILSFLA

-432 GITLGISLGLAIGSL
+432 GITLGISLGLAVGSL
-447 TGNKTFSIL
+447 TGNKLFSIL

-485 QIAQEMT
+485 QAAQEMS
-492 TFEPTLN
+492 TFESTLN
-499 IAGNLLSGASK
+499 IIGNLLSGASK
-510 IFDVVQSITANT
+510 IFDVVQSITADT
-522 PDMINEQKGSDLD
+522 PGMINEQSDD
-535 NNEGG
+535 SDNEGG
-540 NGSEALEL
+540 NGSESEEL
-548 AKDMIN
+548 AKDAIN
-554 PTIWYNF
+554 PTLWYNF

-568 EKIEKNRNL
+568 EKIEKKEKP
-577 IFAF
+577 IFIF

>member
-129 RTRYNLGNMQYYY
+129 RTKYNLGNMQYYY

-193 IENDIEVVIFCQTI
+193 IEVVIFCQTI

-224 NIKVENIEFKPLF
+224 NIKVENIEFKPTF
-237 GKPYKKLCIDVEK
+237 GKPYKKPCVDVEK

-269 IAYKIYEKAQKT
+269 ITYKIYEKAQKT

-309 NYKCKYATPLCFYN
+309 IYKCKYATPLCFYN

-337 SSLNNASWGKKD
+337 SPLNNASWGKKD
-349 TSVTPSLYPLYRK
+349 TSVTPSIYPLYRK

-408 ATWWIGGQGAWLG
+408 ATWWMGGQGAWLG

-492 TFEPTLN
+492 TFESTLN

>member
-14 LKPAYPSNIGELDTG
+14 LKPAYPSNIGELDTQ

-52 QLIRKGRSYRQNA
+52 QLVRKGRSQIQNIN
-65 THPLYPNSYI
+65 HPLFKNSYI
-75 VKKYNIKSAS
+75 VKKYNIKSPS
-85 TAPYDKH
+85 TAPYNKENYSD
-92 SHGNLGLNQFF
+92 LGLNQFF

-129 RTRYNLGNMQYYY
+129 RTNYNLGSMQYYY
-142 GFPNNLTLLF
+142 GFPNNLALLF

-159 YNGKGFF
+159 YHGKGFF

-193 IENDIEVVIFCQTI
+193 IEVVIFSQTI

-224 NIKVENIEFKPLF
+224 EIKVENVEFKPTF

-269 IAYKIYEKAQKT
+269 ITYNVYEKAQKT

-296 KVSFFEVFNSIKE
+296 KISFFEVFNSIKE

-323 SFNFVCYEEPYVAF
+323 GFNLVCYEEPYVAY
-337 SSLNNASWGKKD
+337 SYLNNQSFGKKD
-349 TSVTPSLYPLYRK
+349 TSVTPSVYPLYRK

-387 EKSSKGFLSFLA
+387 EKSSKGILSFLA
-399 PIVTIVLAV
+399 PIVTIILAV

-432 GITLGISLGLAIGSL
+432 GITLGISLGLAVGSL
-447 TGNKTFSIL
+447 TGNKSFSIL

-492 TFEPTLN
+492 IFESTLN

-510 IFDVVQSITANT
+510 IFDVVQSITADT
-522 PDMINEQKGSDLD
+522 PGMINEQSDD
-535 NNEGG
+535 SDNEGG
-540 NGSEALEL
+540 NGSESEEL
-548 AKDMIN
+548 AKDAIN
-554 PTIWYNF
+554 PTLWYNF

-568 EKIEKNRNL
+568 EKIEKKEKP
-577 IFAF
+577 IFIF

>member
-52 QLIRKGRSYRQNA
+52 QLIRKGRSQIQNIN
-65 THPLYPNSYI
+65 HPLFKNSYI

-129 RTRYNLGNMQYYY
+129 RTKYNLGNMQYYY

-193 IENDIEVVIFCQTI
+193 IEVVIFSQTI

-224 NIKVENIEFKPLF
+224 NIKVENIEFKPTF
-237 GKPYKKLCIDVEK
+237 GKPYKKPCVDVEK

-269 IAYKIYEKAQKT
+269 ITYKIYEKAQKT

-323 SFNFVCYEEPYVAF
+323 GFNLVCYEEPYVAF
-337 SSLNNASWGKKD
+337 SSLNNASLGKKD
-349 TSVTPSLYPLYRK
+349 TSVTPNIYPLYRK

-387 EKSSKGFLSFLA
+387 EKSSKGILSFLA

-492 TFEPTLN
+492 TFESTLN

>member
-129 RTRYNLGNMQYYY
+129 RTKYNLGNMQYYY

-159 YNGKGFF
+159 YNGKRFF

-193 IENDIEVVIFCQTI
+193 IEVVIFSQTI

-269 IAYKIYEKAQKT
+269 ITYKIYEKAQKT

-309 NYKCKYATPLCFYN
+309 IYKCKYATPLCFYN

-349 TSVTPSLYPLYRK
+349 TSVTPSIYPLYRK

-408 ATWWIGGQGAWLG
+408 ATWWMGGQGAWLG

-492 TFEPTLN
+492 TFESALN

>member
-14 LKPAYPSNIGELDTG
+14 LKPAYPSNIGELDTQ

-52 QLIRKGRSYRQNA
+52 QLVRKSRSQIQNIN
-65 THPLYPNSYI
+65 HPLFKNSYI
-75 VKKYNIKSAS
+75 VKKYNIKSSS
-85 TAPYDKH
+85 TAPYNKENYND
-92 SHGNLGLNQFF
+92 LGLNQFF

-108 YKPYKGDPS
+108 YKPYQGDPS
-117 SKNGIYHDICEI
+117 SENGIYHDICEI
-129 RTRYNLGNMQYYY
+129 RTNYNLGSMQYYY
-142 GFPNNLTLLF
+142 GFPNNLALLF

-193 IENDIEVVIFCQTI
+193 IEVVIFSQTI

-224 NIKVENIEFKPLF
+224 EIKVENVEFKPTF

-269 IAYKIYEKAQKT
+269 IAYNVYEKAQKT

-296 KVSFFEVFNSIKE
+296 KISFFEVFNSIKE

-323 SFNFVCYEEPYVAF
+323 GFNLVCYEEPYVAY
-337 SSLNNASWGKKD
+337 SYLNNQSFGKKD
-349 TSVTPSLYPLYRK
+349 TSVTPSVYPLYRK

-387 EKSSKGFLSFLA
+387 EKSSKGILSFLA
-399 PIVTIVLAV
+399 PIVTIILAV

-421 TLIGVSETIAS
+421 TLIGVSENVAA
-432 GITLGISLGLAIGSL
+432 GITLGISLGLAVGSL
-447 TGNKTFSIL
+447 TGNKLFSIL

-485 QIAQEMT
+485 QAAQEMT
-492 TFEPTLN
+492 TFESTLN
-499 IAGNLLSGASK
+499 IVGNLLSGASK
-510 IFDVVQSITANT
+510 IFDVVQSITAET
-522 PDMINEQKGSDLD
+522 PDMINEQSDD
-535 NNEGG
+535 SDNEGG
-540 NGSEALEL
+540 NGSEAEEL
-548 AKDMIN
+548 AKDAIN
-554 PTIWYNF
+554 PTLWYNF
-561 ETTDILN
+561 ETADILN
-568 EKIEKNRNL
+568 EKIEKKEKP
-577 IFAF
+577 IFIF

>member
-1 MLIDEKRLMRNYT
+1 MLIDEKKLTRNYT
-14 LKPAYPSNIGELDTG
+14 LKPAYPSNIGKLDTG

-52 QLIRKGRSYRQNA
+52 QLVRKGRSQIQNIN
-65 THPLYPNSYI
+65 HPLFKNSYI
-75 VKKYNIKSAS
+75 VKKYNIKSSS
-85 TAPYDKH
+85 TAPYNKENYNH
-92 SHGNLGLNQFF
+92 LGLNQFF

-129 RTRYNLGNMQYYY
+129 RTKYNLGNMQYYY

-193 IENDIEVVIFCQTI
+193 IEVVIFSQTI

-224 NIKVENIEFKPLF
+224 EIKVENVEFKPTF

-269 IAYKIYEKAQKT
+269 ITYNVYEKAQKT

-296 KVSFFEVFNSIKE
+296 KISFFEVFNSIKE
-309 NYKCKYATPLCFYN
+309 IYKCKYATPLCFYN
-323 SFNFVCYEEPYVAF
+323 GFNLVCYEEPYVAF

-349 TSVTPSLYPLYRK
+349 TSVTPSIYPLYRK

-387 EKSSKGFLSFLA
+387 EKSSKGILSFLA
-399 PIVTIVLAV
+399 PIVTIVLTV
-408 ATWWIGGQGAWLG
+408 ATWWMGGQGAWLG

-485 QIAQEMT
+485 QAAQEMT
-492 TFEPTLN
+492 IFESTLN

-522 PDMINEQKGSDLD
+522 PGMINEQKGSDLD

-548 AKDMIN
+548 AKDAIN
-554 PTIWYNF
+554 PTLWYNF
-561 ETTDILN
+561 ETADILN
-568 EKIEKNRNL
+568 EKIEKKEKP
-577 IFAF
+577 IFIF

>member
-14 LKPAYPSNIGELDTG
+14 LKPAYPSNIGELDTQ

-52 QLIRKGRSYRQNA
+52 QLVRKSRSQIQNIN
-65 THPLYPNSYI
+65 HPLFKNSYI
-75 VKKYNIKSAS
+75 VKKYNIKSSS
-85 TAPYDKH
+85 TAPYNKENYND
-92 SHGNLGLNQFF
+92 LGLNQFF

-108 YKPYKGDPS
+108 YKPYQGDPS
-117 SKNGIYHDICEI
+117 SENGIYHDICEI
-129 RTRYNLGNMQYYY
+129 RTNYNLGSMQYYY
-142 GFPNNLTLLF
+142 GFPNNLALLF

-193 IENDIEVVIFCQTI
+193 IEVVIFSQTI

-224 NIKVENIEFKPLF
+224 EIKVENVEFKPTF

-269 IAYKIYEKAQKT
+269 ITYNVYEKAQKT
-281 RESDP
+281 RESYP

-296 KVSFFEVFNSIKE
+296 KISFFEVFNSIKE

-323 SFNFVCYEEPYVAF
+323 GFNLVCYEEPYVAY
-337 SSLNNASWGKKD
+337 SYLNNQSFGKKD
-349 TSVTPSLYPLYRK
+349 TSVTPSVYPLYRK

-387 EKSSKGFLSFLA
+387 EKSSKGILSFLA
-399 PIVTIVLAV
+399 PIVTIILAV

-421 TLIGVSETIAS
+421 TLIGVSENVAA
-432 GITLGISLGLAIGSL
+432 GITLGISLGLAVGSL
-447 TGNKTFSIL
+447 TGNKLFSIL

-485 QIAQEMT
+485 QAAQEMT
-492 TFEPTLN
+492 TFESTLN
-499 IAGNLLSGASK
+499 IVGNLLSGASK
-510 IFDVVQSITANT
+510 IFDVVQSIIAET
-522 PDMINEQKGSDLD
+522 PDMINEQSDD
-535 NNEGG
+535 SDNEGG
-540 NGSEALEL
+540 NGSEAEEL
-548 AKDMIN
+548 AKDAIN
-554 PTIWYNF
+554 PTLWYNF
-561 ETTDILN
+561 ETADILN
-568 EKIEKNRNL
+568 EKIEKKEKP
-577 IFAF
+577 IFIF